1 MKHVNRTKDYTEYSN
16 QQYDEMKS
24 LIRKSRYLFE
34 QDQEDGQT
42 ILDREQEKVEEYEVS
57 SGKIV
62 VHGYTTNDVTLTDE
76 EKTSYQETM
85 DDFVEQVS
93 DLVDYNSL
101 NIYENNVEWSGLLVK
116 FDVQFFYT
124 VGERNGVY
132 VSGSM
137 TKIDEESLETLNKL
151 KDYYQIFSTKWA
163 KVLADRKST
172 KKIESEN

>member
-1 MKHVNRTKDYTEYSN
+1 MKKTTRIKDYTDYGN

-24 LIRKSRYLFE
+24 LLSKSKQLFE
-34 QDQEDGQT
+34 QTDGQT
-42 ILDREQEKVEEYEVS
+42 ILDREKEKTEEYEVS

-76 EKTSYQETM
+76 EKNSYQETM

-101 NIYENNVEWSGLLVK
+101 NIYENNVEWSGQLVK
-116 FDVQFFYT
+116 FDVEFFYT

-132 VSGSM
+132 INGEMIKVDS
-137 TKIDEESLETLNKL
+137 EFLEMLNNL
-151 KDYYQIFSTKWA
+151 KDYYQIFSAKWA
-163 KVLADRKST
+163 SVLADRKST
-172 KKIESEN
+172 KKMEDENK